1 MTPNWK
7 MIALATVG
15 VGMVAPAVA
24 QTADWTTQREQ
35 QRQANMAERVSAEE
49 MLDGDI
55 SDGMSTVGPVE
66 DLILSPDG
74 RRVQYVLFDQR
85 RTFFRL
91 SAGNGFVEWDNVDVR
106 EGAGFEPDLV
116 VTDAESGKE
125 PQEIA
130 LTRSQAN
137 RRLVSNLIDS
147 NLTFMDG
154 RALRVSD
161 ILFNSETGEL
171 SDYVVQMNE
180 DSLFDDDQRR
190 IPASMVT
197 VDANGEL
204 RVNQPTTYR
213 YDIWVF

>member
-7 MIALATVG
+7 MIALATAG
-15 VGMVAPAVA
+15 FGMVAPTVA
-24 QTADWTTQREQ
+24 QTTDWTMQREQ

-49 MLDGDI
+49 MLDADI
-55 SDGMSTVGPVE
+55 SSGMNPVGPVD

-74 RRVQYVLFDQR
+74 QRVQYVLFDQR
-85 RTFFRL
+85 STFFRL

-106 EGAGFEPDLV
+106 QGAGFEPDLV

>member
-7 MIALATVG
+7 MIALATAG

-24 QTADWTTQREQ
+24 QTTDWTTQREQ

-49 MLDGDI
+49 MLDADI
-55 SDGMSTVGPVE
+55 SSGMNPVGPVD

-85 RTFFRL
+85 STFFRL

-106 EGAGFEPDLV
+106 QGGGFEPDLV

-197 VDANGEL
+197 ADANGEL